1 MKRIGSAHL
10 LAGVAILLLSS
21 CVSSKKFKGLQS
33 DYDVLNNKYNQSQ
46 ADLKNCE
53 NDLIKAKSYGANMDQ
68 QYAQLQERYKEKQK
82 ETDFLQNNTQQMLG
96 RLQDLSVMSDKQ
108 AESVR
113 QSLEKLAERDIYIKD
128 LQSAMARK
136 DSLNLALV
144 MNLKGSLGNVADEDL
159 NIQVEKGVIYISISD
174 KLLFQSGSYNLTP
187 KAYDVLGKVATV
199 LNNQPNIEFMVEG
212 HTDNVPIR
220 TSAIKDNWDLS
231 VLRATSVVRAL
242 QERFKIEP
250 KRMTA
255 GGRGQYQPIESNE
268 TSNGRS
274 ANRRTRIVVLPQL
287 DQFFQLLEP
296 DTQATK
302 PGEGI

>member
-1 MKRIGSAHL
+1 L
-10 LAGVAILLLSS
+10 FSS
-21 CVSSKKFKGLQS
+21 CVSTKKFEGLQKE
-33 DYDVLNNKYNQSQ
+33 YDVLNNKYNQGL

-53 NDLIKAKSYGANMDQ
+53 DDLAKSKSYAGSVDQ
-68 QYAQLQERYKEKQK
+68 QNAQLKERLNENQK
-82 ETDFLQNNTQQMLG
+82 EAEFLQSNTQQMLG

-108 AESVR
+108 AEAVR
-113 QSLEKLAERDIYIKD
+113 QSLTNLAEKDIYIKD

-144 MNLKGSLGNVADEDL
+144 MNLKGSLGNVADDDL

-187 KAYDVLGKVATV
+187 KAYDVLEKVAIV
-199 LNNQPNIEFMVEG
+199 LNNQPNLEFLVEG
-212 HTDNVPIR
+212 HTDNIPIK

-242 QERFKIEP
+242 QERFKLDP

-255 GGRGQYQPIESNE
+255 GGRSQYQPIGEND
-268 TSNGRS
+268 TPAGRA

-296 DTQATK
+296 DTQAAPPAK
-302 PGEGI
+302 

>member
-1 MKRIGSAHL
+1 MKKVVSKGIWG
-10 LAGVAILLLSS
+10 GVTVLMFSS
-21 CVSSKKFKGLQS
+21 CVSSKKFKGLES
-33 DYDVLNNKYNQSQ
+33 DYGVLNNKYNQSQ

-53 NDLIKAKSYGANMDQ
+53 DDLAKAKSYGANMDQ
-68 QYAQLQERYKEKQK
+68 QYANLQERYKEKQK
-82 ETDFLQNNTQQMLG
+82 EAEFLQNNSQQMMG

-113 QSLEKLAERDIYIKD
+113 QSLDKLAERDIYIKD

-144 MNLKGSLGNVADEDL
+144 MNLKGSLANESNEDI
-159 NIQVEKGVIYISISD
+159 NIQVDKGVIYISISD

-187 KAYDVLGKVATV
+187 KAMDVLGKVATV
-199 LNNQPNIEFMVEG
+199 LNNQPNLEFLVEG
-212 HTDNVPIR
+212 HTDNVPIK

-242 QERFKIEP
+242 QERFKLDP

-255 GGRGQYQPIESNE
+255 GGRSQYEPIGEND
-268 TSNGRS
+268 TAAGRA

-296 DTQATK
+296 GTQAEAPAK
-302 PGEGI
+302 

>member
-1 MKRIGSAHL
+1 MKLIASNSLWAGMAVL
-10 LAGVAILLLSS
+10 LFTS
-21 CVSSKKFKGLQS
+21 CVSTKKFEGLQK
-33 DYDVLNNKYNQSQ
+33 DYDVLNNKYNQSL

-53 NDLIKAKSYGANMDQ
+53 DDLTKSKSYSNSVDQ
-68 QYAQLQERYKEKQK
+68 QNAQLKERLNEKQK
-82 ETDFLQNNTQQMLG
+82 EAEFLQNNTQQMLG

-108 AESVR
+108 AEAVR
-113 QSLEKLAERDIYIKD
+113 QSLTNLAEKDIYIKD

-144 MNLKGSLGNVADEDL
+144 MNLKGSLGNVADDDL

-187 KAYDVLGKVATV
+187 KAYDVLEKVAIV
-199 LNNQPNIEFMVEG
+199 LNNQPNLEFLVEG
-212 HTDNVPIR
+212 HTDNIPIK

-242 QERFKIEP
+242 QERFKLDP

-255 GGRGQYQPIESNE
+255 GGRSQYQPIGEND
-268 TSNGRS
+268 TPAGRA

-296 DTQATK
+296 DTQAAPPAK
-302 PGEGI
+302 

>member
-1 MKRIGSAHL
+1 
-10 LAGVAILLLSS
+10 
-21 CVSSKKFKGLQS
+21 
-33 DYDVLNNKYNQSQ
+33 
-46 ADLKNCE
+46 
-53 NDLIKAKSYGANMDQ
+53 
-68 QYAQLQERYKEKQK
+68 
-82 ETDFLQNNTQQMLG
+82 MLG

-108 AESVR
+108 AEAVR
-113 QSLEKLAERDIYIKD
+113 QSLQNLSEKDIYIKD
-128 LQSAMARK
+128 LQSAMAAK

-144 MNLKGSLGNVADEDL
+144 MNLKGSLGNVADDDL

-199 LNNQPNIEFMVEG
+199 LNNQPNLEFLVEG
-212 HTDNVPIR
+212 HTDNIPIK
-220 TSAIKDNWDLS
+220 TSMIKDNWDLS

-242 QERFKIEP
+242 QERFKLDP

-255 GGRGQYQPIESNE
+255 GGRSQYQPLGEND
-268 TSNGRS
+268 TPAGRA

-296 DTQATK
+296 DTQAAPPAK
-302 PGEGI
+302 

>member
-1 MKRIGSAHL
+1 MKMVGSSSIW
-10 LAGVAILLLSS
+10 AGVGLVLLTS
-21 CVSSKKFKGLQS
+21 CVSSKKFEGLQK
-33 DYDVLNNKYNQSQ
+33 DYNVLNNKYNQGL

-53 NDLIKAKSYGANMDQ
+53 DDLAKAKSYGSSVDQ
-68 QYAQLQERYKEKQK
+68 QNAQLKERLNEKQK
-82 ETDFLQNNTQQMLG
+82 EAEFLQNNTQQMLG

-108 AESVR
+108 AEAVR
-113 QSLEKLAERDIYIKD
+113 QSLQNLSEKDVYIKD

-144 MNLKGSLGNVADEDL
+144 MNLKGSLGNVADDDL

-174 KLLFQSGSYNLTP
+174 KLLFQSGSYNLSP

-199 LNNQPNIEFMVEG
+199 LNNQPNLEFLVEG
-212 HTDNVPIR
+212 HTDSVAIK
-220 TSAIKDNWDLS
+220 TSFVKDNWDLS

-242 QERFKIEP
+242 QERFKIDP

-255 GGRGQYQPIESNE
+255 GGRSQYQPITENVSPA
-268 TSNGRS
+268 GRA

-296 DTQATK
+296 GTQAAPAAK
-302 PGEGI
+302 